1 MEADNFS
8 QQEAHEP
15 AEYETLNPWFF
26 LPPSLQFIDYLIE
39 IEVAPNWD
47 RSCPI
52 GLFEQE
58 LEGNGLDVLGVI
70 IANDKEQYLMISKF
84 PSYKGLWLY
93 NAPLYLT
100 DNQWLNYEVL

>member
-15 AEYETLNPWFF
+15 AEYETLNSWFF

-39 IEVAPNWD
+39 IEVAPILA
-47 RSCPI
+47 I

-58 LEGNGLDVLGVI
+58 LEGNRLDVLEVI

-84 PSYKGLWLY
+84 PSYKSLWLY

>member
-15 AEYETLNPWFF
+15 AEYETLNSWFF

-39 IEVAPNWD
+39 IEVAPILA
-47 RSCPI
+47 I

-58 LEGNGLDVLGVI
+58 LEGNRLDVLEVI